1 MPDVHISHKH
11 MKERR
16 FGFYEGVKGFY
27 EGVKGFY
34 EGVKEGWF
42 GTICAHSMLMN
53 VHNLC
58 GRVRL

>member
-1 MPDVHISHKH
+1 VHISHKH

-27 EGVKGFY
+27 EGVK
-34 EGVKEGWF
+34 EGWF
-42 GTICAHSMLMN
+42 GTICAYSMLMN